1 MASRAKIELEVQVVV
16 VSWRAAMRHVRSG
29 EFGHSSESTFRIGV
43 DALRMLDDIAQKY
56 RERPIADRRDLTR
69 LLAAARAEIHGA
81 THHDLADSG
90 ESAG

>member
-1 MASRAKIELEVQVVV
+1 
-16 VSWRAAMRHVRSG
+16 
-29 EFGHSSESTFRIGV
+29 
-43 DALRMLDDIAQKY
+43 MLDDIAEKY